1 MLLKKILVFYSKQSS
16 VIKKEADLRK
26 EERWD
31 KRGCVHE
38 GQSPRAVA
46 KDKLCWL
53 ARGWFSGKSDI
64 NAILMEGNQIMESHN
79 LVKTH

>member
-46 KDKLCWL
+46 KDKLC
-53 ARGWFSGKSDI
+53 
-64 NAILMEGNQIMESHN
+64 
-79 LVKTH
+79 